1 MNFQDCVDI
10 LNKRATTICDKRRE
24 KGSDSEGNQDLSDA
38 CPCISDP
45 NRPKIDFCQVCQPEN
60 YKLSES
66 LEVESLSA
74 LTDLRMVELIF
85 QIQQKRLQ
93 VSSRY
98 VYFCLLMLFAT
109 LCRHFKNMMQL
120 S

>member
-24 KGSDSEGNQDLSDA
+24 KGSDSEENQDLSDA

-66 LEVESLSA
+66 LEVESLS
-74 LTDLRMVELIF
+74 TDLRMVELIF

-93 VSSRY
+93 VSSIY
-98 VYFCLLMLFAT
+98 V
-109 LCRHFKNMMQL
+109 
-120 S
+120 